1 MPSLAWN
8 WAGLKLN
15 TCQRLFSLS
24 LLASTVCF
32 TLYLYQHNKSS
43 VYGTCYLQL
52 WFVGIVGWFWL
63 AQKSLISHQKHD
75 TVSIWGKSQT
85 CSKAYF
91 LSKANGVVR
100 ATFTLYVKKNKGPE
114 PILSTLVNIDMAK
127 FWYMTMWKQFT
138 IARESSNFKY

>member
-1 MPSLAWN
+1 M
-8 WAGLKLN
+8 LN
-15 TCQRLFSLS
+15 MRQMLFSLS
-24 LLASTVCF
+24 MLANTVCF

-43 VYGTCYLQL
+43 VYVTCYLQL

-100 ATFTLYVKKNKGPE
+100 ATFTLYVKEYKGPE
-114 PILSTLVNIDMAK
+114 PIFFTLAKIDMAK
-127 FWYMTMWKQFT
+127 ILAYRYVKTT
-138 IARESSNFKY
+138 